1 MNDRLV
7 ESREA
12 LSYAREALKNGAMAE
27 ARQWAERSAELAPQS
42 EDPWLILA
50 AVASPRESV
59 EYIRKALELS
69 PESPRAKKGM
79 EWALH
84 RLGETPVSNAA
95 TPEVKSKD
103 QEKKASAK
111 TPKKRN
117 VLLPILLG
125 LTGLAV
131 LVFAAWSAVNS
142 PVLASILNSFA
153 SAPASQPAER
163 QPFAQ
168 VDIAKPSAA
177 NTLVAQIVK
186 PTATRTAIATPTVT
200 VTAQPEIAGVII
212 DPTATQRPA
221 VAAPTSTKTV
231 EVVVIPAG
239 TATVDSLV
247 IPTNTIGADSATST
261 PEATSVPGIVLA
273 EIVVDTPT
281 PEGAAATIES
291 SDVPISFGNGEH
303 WIDVDLSQQRV
314 YAYEGDT
321 VVNSFLV
328 STGTWQTPTVTGRY
342 NIWIKLRSTTMSGP
356 GYYLT
361 NVPFTM
367 YFYKGY
373 GLHGTYWHNNFG
385 TPMSHGC
392 VNLATPD
399 AEWLYNFSSVG
410 TVVNVHY

>member
-1 MNDRLV
+1 MNDRFV

-69 PESPRAKKGM
+69 PDSLRAKKGM
-79 EWALH
+79 EWALQ
-84 RLGETPVSNAA
+84 RLGETPGTNAA
-95 TPEVKSKD
+95 APEEKPKA
-103 QEKKASAK
+103 QEKKSPVK
-111 TPKKRN
+111 NTKKRSS
-117 VLLPILLG
+117 LLPILLG

-142 PVLASILNSFA
+142 PVLASILNIFA

-168 VDIAKPSAA
+168 VDIAKPSAE
-177 NTLVAQIVK
+177 NTLAAQIVK
-186 PTATRTAIATPTVT
+186 PTATRTAIATQTVRA
-200 VTAQPEIAGVII
+200 TAQPEVAGVII
-212 DPTATQRPA
+212 DPTATQKP
-221 VAAPTSTKTV
+221 VAAIPTSTKTV
-231 EVVVIPAG
+231 EVVVIPAD
-239 TATVDSLV
+239 TATVDPAVL
-247 IPTNTIGADSATST
+247 PTNTISADSSTAT
-261 PEATSVPGIVLA
+261 PEATSVPGVVLA

-281 PEGAAATIES
+281 PEGAAAPVDSTE
-291 SDVPISFGNGEH
+291 VPISYGNGEH

-321 VVNSFLV
+321 IVNSFLV